1 MRTKS
6 QSYSII
12 KYINYYDVVIISI
25 HICEKIFKIKIIS
38 INAFSIKRTLYIYIY
53 IYIHTII

>member
-38 INAFSIKRTLYIYIY
+38 INAFSIKRTLYIYI
-53 IYIHTII
+53 HTII